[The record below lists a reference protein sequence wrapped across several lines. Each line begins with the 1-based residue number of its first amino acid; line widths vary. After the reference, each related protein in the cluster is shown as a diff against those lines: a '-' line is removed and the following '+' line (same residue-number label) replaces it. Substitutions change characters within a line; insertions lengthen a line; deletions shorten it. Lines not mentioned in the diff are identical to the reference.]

1 MYGIVVCCEGVD
13 KEFVLFIRD
22 ENIGGRD
29 CCDNG
34 IGYRFEGFF
43 IEQGVFKVF
52 VGIDFNRVFFVSCQ
66 KVCQEYNKEEF
77 INGFYGYIC
86 LFVNEKFYVCL
97 YLLEE
102 VIVVF

>member
-43 IEQGVFKVF
+43 IE
-52 VGIDFNRVFFVSCQ
+52 
-66 KVCQEYNKEEF
+66 
-77 INGFYGYIC
+77 
-86 LFVNEKFYVCL
+86 
-97 YLLEE
+97 
-102 VIVVF
+102 